1 MKKKIPM
8 ITDRQQWLEERKKG
22 IGGSDAAAIL
32 GLSQYMDMAT
42 LWEIKTGRREQ
53 EDISDKP
60 NVYKGIQAE
69 PLMIAMF
76 ALDYPQYQIESQPFD
91 IIWSDK
97 TPFLYATLDARLIE
111 LETGKK
117 GVYEGKRAE
126 ARNSTVFESWG
137 KWDSKS
143 KEFTKQIPYIYYV
156 QCLHQLYVTGWD
168 FVILR
173 ARIYTQ
179 WNDTFVERN
188 YRMDKTDEN
197 VVNDT
202 PNIIGKEIEFWNKY
216 VVADVRPPLDL
227 GL

>member
-1 MKKKIPM
+1 MSG
-8 ITDRQQWLEERKKG
+8 DRKAWLEERKKG
-22 IGGSDAAAIL
+22 IGGSDAAAVL
-32 GLSQYMDMAT
+32 GLSQYQSMVDV
-42 LWEIKTGRREQ
+42 WEFKTGKREQ
-53 EDISDKP
+53 EDISNKP
-60 NVYKGIQAE
+60 VVMKGIQAE

-76 ALDYPQYQIESQPFD
+76 ALDYPEFKIEAKPFD

-111 LETGKK
+111 LETGKR

-126 ARNSTVFESWG
+126 VRNKAAFEKWGSW
-137 KWDSKS
+137 DAESR
-143 KEFTKQIPYIYYV
+143 EFSKQIPYIYYV

-179 WNDTFVERN
+179 WNDTFIERN

-197 VVNDT
+197 VMNDT
-202 PNIIGKEIEFWNKY
+202 PDIIGKEIEFWTKY

>member
-1 MKKKIPM
+1 MSS
-8 ITDRQQWLEERKKG
+8 DRKEWLEERKQG
-22 IGGSDAAAIL
+22 IGGSDAAAVL
-32 GLSQYMDMAT
+32 GLSQYQS
-42 LWEIKTGRREQ
+42 LVNVWEYKTGKREQ
-53 EDISDKP
+53 EDISNKP
-60 NVYKGIQAE
+60 VVFKGIQAE

-76 ALDYPQYQIESQPFD
+76 ALDYPEFKIESQPFD

-111 LETGKK
+111 LETGKR

-126 ARNSTVFESWG
+126 VRNKAAFEKWGSW
-137 KWDSKS
+137 DAQSR
-143 KEFTKQIPYIYYV
+143 EFSKQIPYIYYV

-179 WNDTFVERN
+179 WNDTFIERN

-197 VVNDT
+197 VMNDT
-202 PNIIGKEIEFWNKY
+202 PDIIGQEVEFWTKY
-216 VVADVRPPLDL
+216 VVANVRPPLDL